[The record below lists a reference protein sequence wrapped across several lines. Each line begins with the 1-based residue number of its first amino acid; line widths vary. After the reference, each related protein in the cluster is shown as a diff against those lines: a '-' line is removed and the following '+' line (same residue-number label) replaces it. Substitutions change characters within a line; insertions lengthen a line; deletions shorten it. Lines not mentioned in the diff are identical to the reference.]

1 MKNNKILKMLFIII
15 DAIIII
21 NVLIGK
27 SMAKYNY
34 NTEFTAVKLY
44 RNTIFNPIELT
55 FSTKEYT
62 NQDVVVY
69 AKADKNIKAINGF
82 TWDEENK
89 RYYKILKENEKN
101 NITVKDYSGNKQE
114 ILYNVNWIDKEK
126 PKIVGAENNK
136 SYKMPL
142 GLSYTDNIGIKNVE
156 IENRGFL
163 YSEVNHFGF
172 DIENRQAFDYRA
184 TSCKVNIIQK
194 STDTKKLKFYLD
206 GKLNGET
213 TQNTY
218 TFKNLIPE
226 KEDYKIKV
234 NAINEAGEIIDT
246 NELYGRTTFY
256 EGISV
261 EKNNQSATVKL
272 TGILNK
278 YTKIRYYVWEVNNQA
293 NAQKTYET
301 KIQNGCAN
309 LYFNIN
315 EFNNKQMIYTMHIYG
330 IDNSGNNSKPSG
342 VQIEIGKKY
351 NPNLAYKGETIRK
364 PTNINKLTQKGRYY
378 IKVTDLAGN
387 ITDCIIKVIN

>member
-1 MKNNKILKMLFIII
+1 
-15 DAIIII
+15 
-21 NVLIGK
+21 
-27 SMAKYNY
+27 
-34 NTEFTAVKLY
+34 
-44 RNTIFNPIELT
+44 
-55 FSTKEYT
+55 
-62 NQDVVVY
+62 
-69 AKADKNIKAINGF
+69 
-82 TWDEENK
+82 
-89 RYYKILKENEKN
+89 
-101 NITVKDYSGNKQE
+101 
-114 ILYNVNWIDKEK
+114 
-126 PKIVGAENNK
+126 
-136 SYKMPL
+136 MPL

-184 TSCKVNIIQK
+184 TSCKVNIIQR

-315 EFNNKQMIYTMHIYG
+315 EFNNKQMVYTMHIYG
-330 IDNSGNNSKPSG
+330 IGNSGNNSKPSG